1 MFVFVDYVTCLQM
14 HVLIVL
20 MHFRVEVKSEGNMRM
35 LKACTK
41 HDDKHAFYFISRTKH
56 NTLTHA
62 LEQTLIQDSLM
73 LMT

>member
-41 HDDKHAFYFISRTKH
+41 HDNKHAFYFIHVVTTVGRSTKRVH
-56 NTLTHA
+56 FVASSN
-62 LEQTLIQDSLM
+62 
-73 LMT
+73 